1 MRQRDA
7 HAGSAAAAA
16 AAGTAG
22 PGTAGTLG
30 AQHPGGHG
38 GGTGPRRARDP
49 WKVAFFAVMIVAI
62 LAAAAWALLG
72 SSLLTVRSVRVS
84 GTRLVPEAA
93 VLRAA
98 AIRPRIPL
106 IRIDTAQVARQV
118 EQLTEVQSAQVS
130 RDWPNTVVIS
140 VRERTPALAI
150 AQQGSFELVDEFGV
164 VVRSTASRPWRV
176 PLLQSPPAG
185 SLRGSA
191 QVRAA
196 VVVLDELPAPLRGR
210 VTAVNV
216 PAADQVTLDLRGGVT
231 VVWGG
236 TDKPGAKAA
245 ELTILMRTHAS
256 YYDVSDP
263 GTAVTGG

>member
-1 MRQRDA
+1 MSPLWARLSSRRSASGPGIPGDA
-7 HAGSAAAAA
+7 PARCPRRLCRCRCRCRHGRPWHGRHAGCPA
-16 AAGTAG
+16 
-22 PGTAGTLG
+22 
-30 AQHPGGHG
+30 
-38 GGTGPRRARDP
+38 PRRARDP

-72 SSLLTVRSVRVS
+72 SSLLTVRSVRVT

-164 VVRSTASRPWRV
+164 VVRSTA
-176 PLLQSPPAG
+176 
-185 SLRGSA
+185 
-191 QVRAA
+191 
-196 VVVLDELPAPLRGR
+196 
-210 VTAVNV
+210 
-216 PAADQVTLDLRGGVT
+216 
-231 VVWGG
+231 
-236 TDKPGAKAA
+236 
-245 ELTILMRTHAS
+245 
-256 YYDVSDP
+256 
-263 GTAVTGG
+263 